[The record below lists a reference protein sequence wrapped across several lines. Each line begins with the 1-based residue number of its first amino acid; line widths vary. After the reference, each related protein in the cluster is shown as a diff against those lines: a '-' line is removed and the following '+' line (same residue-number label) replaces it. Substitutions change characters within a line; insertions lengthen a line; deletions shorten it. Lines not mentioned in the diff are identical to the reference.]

1 VYAETVRALTQQ
13 RELFGD
19 EYQRI
24 NVVGDIDKSLQEIVT
39 QMSYLTELA
48 YHLHSKGHHG
58 PVAKVLITGRSEVQ
72 HGLLSFRTSQLDT
85 MAFNSYMAD
94 GDDEK
99 GDLSLV
105 EATRIACLVFSDM
118 VLFPLPWSSGARPR
132 LARRLRTIWSRSR
145 LSESDDGV
153 KSGIAQL
160 KIWILWFGS
169 LAALFTASQNW
180 FETTLRRHI
189 SSELSKTNRPM
200 TLEAVKPVLRGFLWF
215 EPVCDQP
222 GRDLWER
229 MFNVRYEFE
238 DVQISGHSRDLSA

>member
-1 VYAETVRALTQQ
+1 
-13 RELFGD
+13 
-19 EYQRI
+19 
-24 NVVGDIDKSLQEIVT
+24 
-39 QMSYLTELA
+39 MSYLTELA

-72 HGLLSFRTSQLDT
+72 HGLLSFRTSQLDAT
-85 MAFNSYMAD
+85 AFNSFIPD

-118 VLFPLPWSSGARPR
+118 ILFPLPWSSGARPR
-132 LARRLRTIWSRSR
+132 LARRLRAIWSRSR

-153 KSGIAQL
+153 SSGITQL

-169 LAALFTASQNW
+169 LAALFTASQKW

-189 SSELSKTNRPM
+189 SSQLSKTNRPM
-200 TLEAVKPVLRGFLWF
+200 TLNAVKPVLRGFLWF

-222 GRDLWER
+222 GQDLWKR
-229 MFNVRYEFE
+229 MFNLRDESG
-238 DVQISGHSRDLSA
+238 DVQRSEHFGELGA